1 MCTQATCMIVKAIP
15 RIAQTLNAGPSSW
28 NAIGIESLPIV
39 YLPDTVAM
47 GTAPYAGLLS
57 PDVGNLPQ
65 VARAI
70 HRRSPI
76 RAAAT
81 IRMMPPKASHNAGQL
96 RSIGRTCGKRTPTIS
111 AAAPD
116 RPAIRSTGAYGCGL
130 VHARPRSITPA
141 RMVAHVSI
149 TCDAV
154 SRPDERPNR
163 SCATDGWFGW
173 AIAGFG

>member
-1 MCTQATCMIVKAIP
+1 MKKPRVLLHLAALAMGLCLLAGCAAQPAAPAQATCMIVKAIP

-76 RAAAT
+76 RAA
-81 IRMMPPKASHNAGQL
+81 IVLIDLRLAS
-96 RSIGRTCGKRTPTIS
+96 
-111 AAAPD
+111 
-116 RPAIRSTGAYGCGL
+116 
-130 VHARPRSITPA
+130 
-141 RMVAHVSI
+141 
-149 TCDAV
+149 
-154 SRPDERPNR
+154 
-163 SCATDGWFGW
+163 
-173 AIAGFG
+173 

>member
-1 MCTQATCMIVKAIP
+1 MELTTLLIPGFNDDDAQLHAECTWIREHLGPDVPLHFSAFHPSYRMMDVPPTPHETLTRA
-15 RIAQTLNAGPSSW
+15 RDIALEEGLNYVYTGNVHDREGDTTYCQTLNAGPSSW

-76 RAAAT
+76 RAA
-81 IRMMPPKASHNAGQL
+81 IVLIDLRLAS
-96 RSIGRTCGKRTPTIS
+96 
-111 AAAPD
+111 
-116 RPAIRSTGAYGCGL
+116 
-130 VHARPRSITPA
+130 
-141 RMVAHVSI
+141 
-149 TCDAV
+149 
-154 SRPDERPNR
+154 
-163 SCATDGWFGW
+163 
-173 AIAGFG
+173 

>member
-1 MCTQATCMIVKAIP
+1 MCTPATCMIVKAIP

-76 RAAAT
+76 RAA
-81 IRMMPPKASHNAGQL
+81 IVLIDLSSPH
-96 RSIGRTCGKRTPTIS
+96 S
-111 AAAPD
+111 ARLPQ
-116 RPAIRSTGAYGCGL
+116 S
-130 VHARPRSITPA
+130 
-141 RMVAHVSI
+141 
-149 TCDAV
+149 
-154 SRPDERPNR
+154 E
-163 SCATDGWFGW
+163 
-173 AIAGFG
+173 

>member
-1 MCTQATCMIVKAIP
+1 MIVKAIP

-28 NAIGIESLPIV
+28 NAIGIV

-76 RAAAT
+76 RAA
-81 IRMMPPKASHNAGQL
+81 IVLIDLRLAS
-96 RSIGRTCGKRTPTIS
+96 
-111 AAAPD
+111 
-116 RPAIRSTGAYGCGL
+116 
-130 VHARPRSITPA
+130 
-141 RMVAHVSI
+141 
-149 TCDAV
+149 
-154 SRPDERPNR
+154 
-163 SCATDGWFGW
+163 
-173 AIAGFG
+173 